1 MEKYSKEEIE
11 NFRKK
16 DKRISLQGLVQVILA
31 TGANVHEVKENCDLA
46 KQYSDCIEE
55 LVESGFEKP
64 KEKNNGLEL
73 LKAED
78 TIGKMSVKVA
88 APEPPF
94 PTISGSTIPIVIVPS
109 PSSVI
114 FISLVVPVT
123 QLFKSVEVNTLLAL
137 VESNLDAVNPV
148 KVSPANVGVDVGPSL
163 VEPSLAMA

>member
-94 PTISGSTIPIVIVPS
+94 PTISGSTIPFERHNAIPMPTLAQQKTLEYIAVELKTELNDKLKNEVLDFVEQTYQKRIYPS
-109 PSSVI
+109 K
-114 FISLVVPVT
+114 ISTADKFVAWY
-123 QLFKSVEVNTLLAL
+123 QNKW
-137 VESNLDAVNPV
+137 
-148 KVSPANVGVDVGPSL
+148 
-163 VEPSLAMA
+163 